1 MVWPLDYSTYLG
13 VEETSQVDLD
23 YFWVR
28 LVRFFELIYSFNS
41 DQNDVLDSKFIF
53 RSGFSF

>member
-28 LVRFFELIYSFNS
+28 LVGFFELIYSFNS
-41 DQNDVLDSKFIF
+41 DQNGVLD
-53 RSGFSF
+53 